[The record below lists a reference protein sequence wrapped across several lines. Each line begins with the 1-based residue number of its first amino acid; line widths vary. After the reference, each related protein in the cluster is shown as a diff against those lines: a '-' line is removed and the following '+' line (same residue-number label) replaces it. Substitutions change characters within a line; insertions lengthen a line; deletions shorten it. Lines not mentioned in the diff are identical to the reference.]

1 MVVQFDLPG
10 VRRHSLAFATL
21 RGLCQSGT
29 ERLRAPSPD
38 LRLVDPQS
46 SPTIPSA
53 SACVQMGRPQALSCP
68 PRPPGDAP
76 VRSLGCQKRLSP
88 VVWGASYEAG
98 SRAAEGRRSG
108 PLRPPVG
115 GNFSA
120 QNERAPAAGR
130 GLPAAGRPCFNRVR
144 SSQPSAYRV
153 RDPPLVKGGTASRAG
168 YSQRRP
174 KRRLRAARPA
184 RSRPSAL
191 AKVTEG
197 ERACIRAVLTVA

>member
-76 VRSLGCQKRLSP
+76 VRSLGVKKVVTGRL
-88 VVWGASYEAG
+88 GG
-98 SRAAEGRRSG
+98 LFTSG
-108 PLRPPVG
+108 
-115 GNFSA
+115 
-120 QNERAPAAGR
+120 
-130 GLPAAGRPCFNRVR
+130 
-144 SSQPSAYRV
+144 
-153 RDPPLVKGGTASRAG
+153 VKGGRKAG
-168 YSQRRP
+168 GVDP
-174 KRRLRAARPA
+174 
-184 RSRPSAL
+184 
-191 AKVTEG
+191 
-197 ERACIRAVLTVA
+197 